1 MNEYNKILRDNV
13 ANSLQELSDEYN
25 VCSLN
30 KKETLEYLYSNL
42 ISSIYDMYNTKSLNN
57 IVDCLDLIISI
68 ANEYGYSENKI
79 NELKEIMNAELG
91 AFSNKIILN
100 SNKTL

>member
-57 IVDCLDLIISI
+57 IVDCLDLIIYI
-68 ANEYGYSENKI
+68 ANEYGYSENEI
-79 NELKEIMNAELG
+79 NELKEIINAELG

>member
-13 ANSLQELSDEYN
+13 ANSLQELKDEYN
-25 VCSLN
+25 VYSLN

-68 ANEYGYSENKI
+68 ANEYGYNENEI

>member
-13 ANSLQELSDEYN
+13 ANSLQELKDEYN
-25 VCSLN
+25 VYSLN

-91 AFSNKIILN
+91 AFSNKVILN

>member
-13 ANSLQELSDEYN
+13 ANSLQELKDEYN
-25 VCSLN
+25 VYSLN

-68 ANEYGYSENKI
+68 ANEYGYSENEI
-79 NELKEIMNAELG
+79 NELKEIINAELG

>member
-68 ANEYGYSENKI
+68 ANEYGYNENEI

-91 AFSNKIILN
+91 AFSNKVILN

>member
-1 MNEYNKILRDNV
+1 
-13 ANSLQELSDEYN
+13 
-25 VCSLN
+25 
-30 KKETLEYLYSNL
+30 
-42 ISSIYDMYNTKSLNN
+42 MYNTKSLNN

-68 ANEYGYSENKI
+68 ANEYGYSENEI
-79 NELKEIMNAELG
+79 NELKEIINAELG

>member
-68 ANEYGYSENKI
+68 ANEYGYSENEI
-79 NELKEIMNAELG
+79 NELKEIINAELG

>member
-13 ANSLQELSDEYN
+13 ANSLQELKDEYN
-25 VCSLN
+25 VYSLN

-68 ANEYGYSENKI
+68 ANEYGYNENKI

-91 AFSNKIILN
+91 AFSNKIIFN

>member
-13 ANSLQELSDEYN
+13 ANSLQELKDEYN
-25 VCSLN
+25 VYSLN

-68 ANEYGYSENKI
+68 ANEYGYSENRI

>member
-13 ANSLQELSDEYN
+13 ANSLQELSAEYN

>member
-13 ANSLQELSDEYN
+13 ANSLQELKDEYN

>member
-1 MNEYNKILRDNV
+1 M
-13 ANSLQELSDEYN
+13 SDEYN

-68 ANEYGYSENKI
+68 ANEYGYSENEI
-79 NELKEIMNAELG
+79 NELKEIINAELG

>member
-13 ANSLQELSDEYN
+13 ANSLQELKDEYN
-25 VCSLN
+25 VYSLN

-68 ANEYGYSENKI
+68 ANEYGYSENEI

>member
-13 ANSLQELSDEYN
+13 ANSLQELSAEYN

-68 ANEYGYSENKI
+68 ANEYGYNENEI

-91 AFSNKIILN
+91 AFSNKVILN

>member
-13 ANSLQELSDEYN
+13 ANSLQELKDEYN

-57 IVDCLDLIISI
+57 IVDCLDLITSI

>member
-13 ANSLQELSDEYN
+13 ANSLQELKDEYN
-25 VCSLN
+25 VYSLN

-68 ANEYGYSENKI
+68 ANEYGYSENEI
-79 NELKEIMNAELG
+79 NELKEIINAELG
-91 AFSNKIILN
+91 AFSNKVILN

>member
-13 ANSLQELSDEYN
+13 ANSLQELSAEYN

-68 ANEYGYSENKI
+68 ANEYGYSENEI
-79 NELKEIMNAELG
+79 NELKEIINAELG
-91 AFSNKIILN
+91 AFSNKVILN

>member
-68 ANEYGYSENKI
+68 ANEYGYSENEI

-91 AFSNKIILN
+91 AFSNKVILN

>member
-13 ANSLQELSDEYN
+13 ANSLQELSAEYN

-68 ANEYGYSENKI
+68 ANEYGYSENEI
-79 NELKEIMNAELG
+79 NELKEIINAELG

>member
-68 ANEYGYSENKI
+68 ANEYGYNENEI
-79 NELKEIMNAELG
+79 NELKEIINAELG

>member
-13 ANSLQELSDEYN
+13 ANSLQELKDEYN
-25 VCSLN
+25 VYSLN

-68 ANEYGYSENKI
+68 ANEYGYNENEI

-91 AFSNKIILN
+91 AFSNKVILN

>member
-13 ANSLQELSDEYN
+13 ASSLQELKDEYN
-25 VCSLN
+25 VYSLN

>member
-68 ANEYGYSENKI
+68 ANEYGYNENEI

>member
-13 ANSLQELSDEYN
+13 ANSLQELKDEYN
-25 VCSLN
+25 VYSLN

>member
-68 ANEYGYSENKI
+68 ANEYGYSENEI

>member
-13 ANSLQELSDEYN
+13 ANSLQELSAEYN

-91 AFSNKIILN
+91 AFSNKVILN